1 MLFEFF
7 YDYNDTWH
15 SHVLTDYGFL
25 DCFSLLLCFHIDYND
40 TELDTDI
47 LKIIMLLMLL
57 MSP

>member
-25 DCFSLLLCFHIDYND
+25 DCFSLCIHIDYND

-47 LKIIMLLMLL
+47 LKIIMLLILL